1 MGAAP
6 SAIMCFFIT
15 ADALWKV
22 LCLVIK
28 NCFCHIISRD
38 IASVLSTQALVY
50 SAQLV
55 VLVSQPSALIVEFTF
70 NKIYQQQIRANLCF
84 VCCILCLII
93 IYTRIHS
100 YMYDMSPF
108 A

>member
-15 ADALWKV
+15 ADALWEV

-38 IASVLSTQALVY
+38 IASVLSTQGLVD
-50 SAQLV
+50 SA
-55 VLVSQPSALIVEFTF
+55 
-70 NKIYQQQIRANLCF
+70 
-84 VCCILCLII
+84 
-93 IYTRIHS
+93 
-100 YMYDMSPF
+100 
-108 A
+108 